1 LRHPPHPFGC
11 AMTLDDVSVLIV
23 DDNLANQRVLAA
35 IVNAIGVGR
44 IHLAGNGEEGL
55 SLISRRKPDLVL
67 LDVMMPG
74 MDGYEMCRRLRR
86 QYGHDELPVLFVTAL
101 DHPPERAACFAAGAT
116 DMVSK
121 PINAAEIT
129 ARLSVHL
136 ENRILLAGLKAYRER
151 VRDEL
156 DLARTTQAEL
166 LPSRALLDDIRHRT
180 GLDVRGTIE
189 TCSELGGDFWTV
201 FETHRGTIGI
211 LVADFTGH
219 GVAAAFNA
227 VRLHALMAR
236 RPSALTGPG
245 ELLEF
250 LNHEL
255 RGLLPPGQFAAALAC
270 EVSPGGGVVT
280 MAGALTPPPILRH
293 RGGAAY
299 LPVAGP
305 PLGAFLDATYEEAVT
320 TLEPGDCLLAY
331 SDALVESLAG
341 DQPVVDEATLLS
353 WGEEAGRM
361 DDPVA
366 VLLERFHRK
375 LPGQP
380 PDDLTVV
387 SIRRVG

>member
-1 LRHPPHPFGC
+1 
-11 AMTLDDVSVLIV
+11 MTLEDVNVLIV

-35 IVNAIGVGR
+35 IANAIGVRR
-44 IHLAGNGEEGL
+44 IQLAGDGREGL
-55 SLISRRKPDLVL
+55 AAISRRKPDLVL
-67 LDVMMPG
+67 LDVMMPE
-74 MDGYEMCRRLRR
+74 MDGYEMCRRLRM
-86 QYGHDELPVLFVTAL
+86 QYGHDDLPVLFVTAL
-101 DHPPERAACFAAGAT
+101 DDPSERAECFAAGGT

-136 ENRILLAGLKAYRER
+136 ENRILLAGLKAYRMR

-156 DLARTTQAEL
+156 DMARDTQAEL
-166 LPSRALLDDIRHRT
+166 LPPQALLDGIRQRT
-180 GLDVRGTIE
+180 GLEVRGITE

-201 FETHRGTIGI
+201 FETHRGTVGL

-236 RPSALTGPG
+236 RPSALNGPG

-255 RGLLPPGQFAAALAC
+255 RALLPLGQFAAAFAC
-270 EVSPGGGVVT
+270 EVSPADGLVT
-280 MAGALTPPPILRH
+280 MAGGLTPQPILLD
-293 RGGAAY
+293 RGRASY
-299 LPVAGP
+299 VSVAGP
-305 PLGAFLDATYEEAVT
+305 PLGAFLDATFDEVVT
-320 TLEPGDCLLAY
+320 SLPPGASLLAY
-331 SDALVESLAG
+331 SDALVESLADG
-341 DQPVVDEATLLS
+341 IPVVDEPTLPS
-353 WGEEAGRM
+353 WVEQAPRNENLV
-361 DDPVA
+361 DNLVS
-366 VLLERFHRK
+366 RFHQK

-387 SIRRVG
+387 SIRRMG